1 MFNNFYT
8 LMMVPST
15 FEKTWGDW
23 WLNNTG
29 VIPDGLDW
37 IILLVLLVILNQILK
52 WKS

>member
-1 MFNNFYT
+1 MISLVAT
-8 LMMVPST
+8 L
-15 FEKTWGDW
+15 EKVWGDW

-37 IILLVLLVILNQILK
+37 IILLVLLIILNQIFK

>member
-1 MFNNFYT
+1 MISLVAT
-8 LMMVPST
+8 L
-15 FEKTWGDW
+15 EKSWADW

-37 IILLVLLVILNQILK
+37 IILLVLLIILNQIFK